1 MARYTYMYTVIGFF
15 FLQRTSDRHNNAYI
29 FKIFVWLH
37 STLQRR
43 LCWYL

>member
-1 MARYTYMYTVIGFF
+1 MAIYTYMYTVIGFF
-15 FLQRTSDRHNNAYI
+15 LQRTSDRQNNANI
-29 FKIFVWLH
+29 FKIFVLLH